1 MNLEPKASIW
11 KLAWARCTAC
21 KHEHTGVLYSFAEH
35 LKLSKESLTLICNKY
50 VTNSCEKQ
58 SYGKHAYF
66 HESHR
71 HMKSFVLVPNLDL
84 KRFAFLEVK

>member
-35 LKLSKESLTLICNKY
+35 LMLSKESLSFIWNKY
-50 VTNSCEKQ
+50 VTNTCEKVT
-58 SYGKHAYF
+58 
-66 HESHR
+66 EN
-71 HMKSFVLVPNLDL
+71 VLIFMNLISI
-84 KRFAFLEVK
+84 